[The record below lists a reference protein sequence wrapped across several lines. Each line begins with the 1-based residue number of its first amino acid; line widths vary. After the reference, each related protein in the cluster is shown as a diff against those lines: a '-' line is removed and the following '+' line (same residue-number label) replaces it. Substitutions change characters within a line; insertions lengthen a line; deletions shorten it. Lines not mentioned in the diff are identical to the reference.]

1 MEVILMAYPKKFSFR
16 ANGPFRIQNVTSCL
30 ETGCEISQLWISC
43 KDCFTI
49 LHNERDQERHGNYIL
64 NYGNYIIFYY
74 NGFFERNLI
83 VFRAIWSFWNKNGMV
98 SSSLWIWSQVFL
110 LILLKKRNQEVHE
123 IFFSCFLRK
132 NFFWGNLIFSS
143 HFLMFDWVWS
153 KLSQATVTI
162 GHCYHWFL
170 R

>member
-1 MEVILMAYPKKFSFR
+1 MGHFNL
-16 ANGPFRIQNVTSCL
+16 GPRMSHPA
-30 ETGCEISQLWISC
+30 SQLWISC

-49 LHNERDQERHGNYIL
+49 LHNERDQERHGNYI
-64 NYGNYIIFYY
+64 

-83 VFRAIWSFWNKNGMV
+83 VFRAIWSFWNKNDMM
-98 SSSLWIWSQVFL
+98 SSSLWICSQVFF
-110 LILLKKRNQEVHE
+110 INFTQKRYQEVHE

-153 KLSQATVTI
+153 KLSQVTVTI
-162 GHCYHWFL
+162 GSLKSQDMIKILKQSGRGSSGKRLCG

>member
-1 MEVILMAYPKKFSFR
+1 MGHFNL
-16 ANGPFRIQNVTSCL
+16 GPRMSHPA
-30 ETGCEISQLWISC
+30 SQLWISC
-43 KDCFTI
+43 EDCFAI
-49 LHNERDQERHGNYIL
+49 LHNERDQERHGNYI
-64 NYGNYIIFYY
+64 ND
-74 NGFFERNLI
+74 FFERNLI

-132 NFFWGNLIFSS
+132 NFFWSNLIFSS

-153 KLSQATVTI
+153 KWSQATVTI
-162 GHCYHWFL
+162 GSLKSQDMIKILKQSGRGSSGKRLCG

>member
-1 MEVILMAYPKKFSFR
+1 MEVILITYSKKFLFGANESFW
-16 ANGPFRIQNVTSCL
+16 FRTQNVTSCL
-30 ETGCEISQLWISC
+30 TTLG
-43 KDCFTI
+43 
-49 LHNERDQERHGNYIL
+49 QERHGSYI
-64 NYGNYIIFYY
+64 
-74 NGFFERNLI
+74 NGFSERNLI

-132 NFFWGNLIFSS
+132 NFFWSNLIFSS

-153 KLSQATVTI
+153 KWSQATVTI
-162 GHCYHWFL
+162 GSLKSQDMIKILKQSGPDSSGKRLCG